1 MAQKVDGTDN
11 VYVLA
16 VKGDG
21 VHPAQSQEQIDD
33 MLTESMALQL
43 TQIDDFVAELYKL
56 TDKPE
61 IINYASLMKH
71 LQSECV
77 FHLSALASAAI
88 VQLAK
93 ERKEHKAA
101 IEKANSNSFH
111 DGYNHGYNDGYKV
124 RGDCD

>member
-93 ERKEHKAA
+93 ERKDAREEISMK
-101 IEKANSNSFH
+101 K
-111 DGYNHGYNDGYKV
+111 
-124 RGDCD
+124 GD